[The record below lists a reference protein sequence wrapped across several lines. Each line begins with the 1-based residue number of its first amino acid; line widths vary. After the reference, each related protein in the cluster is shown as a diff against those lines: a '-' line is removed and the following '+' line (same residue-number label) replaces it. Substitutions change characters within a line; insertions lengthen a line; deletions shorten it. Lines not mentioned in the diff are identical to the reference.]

1 MQFHRMNMR
10 NWYIFKGEQ
19 ELVFPK
25 EGLANIMVIF
35 GENGFG
41 KTSLQNAVRW
51 CLYGESLNRQGT
63 EVKPEDIINSSA
75 FQDGETEF
83 EVVLE
88 FTVDNEDYE
97 LTRSC
102 KLRVGQSPEITVL
115 LRKGAHVIPGGSV
128 SDEIEAVMP
137 KQISQFM
144 LFDGETLQE
153 FEDLVSREGS
163 PQARLIKE
171 NIERALGIPVF
182 KRAEVELQ
190 NLNKVLNKERSKDV
204 AAKKSFENLNS
215 TVNLLETDMDSLKKE
230 LSLLHDQ
237 LKKNRDEVA
246 VLERKVNERA
256 KEVGL
261 AAQRDSLITEANDNA
276 KLISANKEELKVE
289 NSGCWKFVLA
299 QTLQPNI
306 QHLEDQIK
314 SLNTRIT
321 QIQGTQSKIYGLEKS
336 VESDICDQCGHTL
349 TEQEKNGLKEQ
360 ITTLKEDFI
369 DLLPLQE
376 TLKDYELQ
384 VMSIGRLADEESPVK
399 IMTKLTKEI
408 LSKTKRNYQIQN
420 EKWELDN
427 KLLAFDK
434 GQAQNDNKQLL
445 LRSEEIGQLEN
456 KIELKEKSISDTD
469 HKIKEIKSRPEWKK
483 ATEGSGSA
491 MLAEKGDKIL
501 LVFQEA
507 MGLYRESM
515 RLKIEKRASET
526 FRMLT
531 TEPDFNQLE
540 LNEAYG
546 LYLIAGGERVARSA
560 GVEQI
565 VALSL
570 IESLNHLG
578 RRKGPMFMDTPAGRL
593 DKKHR
598 ENIMEY
604 LPKVVTQLV
613 ILAHSGELEEDN
625 IYFDQSKIGKKYRI
639 NRLGTFHSELE
650 AI

>member
-1 MQFHRMNMR
+1 
-10 NWYIFKGEQ
+10 
-19 ELVFPK
+19 
-25 EGLANIMVIF
+25 
-35 GENGFG
+35 GFG

-306 QHLEDQIK
+306 QHLE
-314 SLNTRIT
+314 
-321 QIQGTQSKIYGLEKS
+321 
-336 VESDICDQCGHTL
+336 
-349 TEQEKNGLKEQ
+349 
-360 ITTLKEDFI
+360 
-369 DLLPLQE
+369 
-376 TLKDYELQ
+376 
-384 VMSIGRLADEESPVK
+384 
-399 IMTKLTKEI
+399 
-408 LSKTKRNYQIQN
+408 
-420 EKWELDN
+420 
-427 KLLAFDK
+427 
-434 GQAQNDNKQLL
+434 
-445 LRSEEIGQLEN
+445 
-456 KIELKEKSISDTD
+456 
-469 HKIKEIKSRPEWKK
+469 
-483 ATEGSGSA
+483 
-491 MLAEKGDKIL
+491 
-501 LVFQEA
+501 
-507 MGLYRESM
+507 
-515 RLKIEKRASET
+515 
-526 FRMLT
+526 
-531 TEPDFNQLE
+531 
-540 LNEAYG
+540 
-546 LYLIAGGERVARSA
+546 
-560 GVEQI
+560 
-565 VALSL
+565 
-570 IESLNHLG
+570 
-578 RRKGPMFMDTPAGRL
+578 
-593 DKKHR
+593 
-598 ENIMEY
+598 
-604 LPKVVTQLV
+604 
-613 ILAHSGELEEDN
+613 
-625 IYFDQSKIGKKYRI
+625 
-639 NRLGTFHSELE
+639 
-650 AI
+650 